1 MKKRFLGETGI
12 EVSEIAFGC
21 VEIGMPYGI
30 GVDSTKD
37 MLPEHAAIGLL
48 NAALDSGINFF
59 DTARMY
65 GVSEEIIGKAFKN
78 RRNEIIICTKC
89 RHLRN
94 QHGELSKK
102 GETGKVILDSFNES
116 LNALQT
122 DFIDVFMLHQVDN
135 EILDN
140 KEIADVFTRLK
151 RQGKIKAT
159 GISTYTVEETK
170 KAIDLG
176 IWDVIQLPFNLM
188 DQRQVSLFELAQQ
201 KGVGLVVRSILL
213 KGLLS
218 DRSKN
223 LHPALKDVENH
234 IEKFEVLLDRT
245 NLSLPEIAIKFGL
258 SYSEVSS
265 VLVGLD
271 KMIYL
276 EQTLKAANGIYLNE
290 EALKSANDLSYPD
303 PGFLNLPYWDKMNW
317 LK

>member
-1 MKKRFLGETGI
+1 MKKRLLGNTGI
-12 EVSEIAFGC
+12 EVSEIAFGS

-30 GVDSTKD
+30 GVDSKKD
-37 MLPEHAAIGLL
+37 MLPEHAAIDLL
-48 NAALDSGINFF
+48 NNALDNGINFF

-65 GVSEEIIGKAFKN
+65 GISEEIIGKTFKN

-89 RHLRN
+89 RHIRN
-94 QHGELSKK
+94 QHGELSKN
-102 GETGKVILDSFNES
+102 GKTSKIILDSFNES
-116 LNALQT
+116 LSALQT

-135 EILDN
+135 EILEN
-140 KEIADVFTRLK
+140 KEIADVFLKLK
-151 RQGKIKAT
+151 REGKIKAT

-188 DQRQVSLFELAQQ
+188 DQRQASLFNLAQQ

-218 DRSKN
+218 DRGKN

-234 IEKFEVLLDRT
+234 IEKFYGLLD
-245 NLSLPEIAIKFGL
+245 LIKFSLPELAIKFGL
-258 SYSEVSS
+258 SYPEISS

-271 KMIYL
+271 KKDYL
-276 EQTLKAANGIYLNE
+276 KQTLKAANGIYLNE
-290 EALKSANDLSYPD
+290 NELVRAKDLSYPNPD
-303 PGFLNLPYWDKMNW
+303 FLNLPYWDKMNW

>member
-1 MKKRFLGETGI
+1 MKKRFLGNTGI

-78 RRNEIIICTKC
+78 KRNEIVICTKC

-94 QHGELSKK
+94 RLGELSKE

-122 DFIDVFMLHQVDN
+122 DFVDIFMLHQVDN
-135 EILDN
+135 EILRN
-140 KEIADVFTRLK
+140 KEIADVFIRLK
-151 RQGKIKAT
+151 KEGKIKAT

-188 DQRQVSLFELAQQ
+188 DQRQASLFEQAQQ
-201 KGVGLVVRSILL
+201 KGVGIVVRSILL

-218 DRSKN
+218 DRGKN
-223 LHPALKDVENH
+223 LHPALKNVEMH
-234 IEKFEVLLDRT
+234 IEKFDDLLHRIK
-245 NLSLPEIAIKFGL
+245 LSLPELAIKFGL
-258 SYSEVSS
+258 SYPEVSA

-271 KMIYL
+271 KMPYL
-276 EQTLKAANGIYLNE
+276 KQTLKAANGIYLDE
-290 EALKSANDLSYPD
+290 DEWAKAKDLSYPD
-303 PGFLNLPYWDKMNW
+303 PDFLDLPYWDKMNW

>member
-1 MKKRFLGETGI
+1 MKKRFLGNTGI
-12 EVSEIAFGC
+12 EISEIAFGS

-30 GVDSTKD
+30 RVDSAKD
-37 MLPEHAAIGLL
+37 MLPEYAAIGLL
-48 NAALDSGINFF
+48 NTALDRGINFF

-78 RRNEIIICTKC
+78 RRNEIVICTKC

-94 QHGELSKK
+94 RHGELSKE
-102 GETGKVILDSFNES
+102 GETGKIILDSFNES

-122 DFIDVFMLHQVDN
+122 DFVDIFMLHQVDN
-135 EILDN
+135 EMLEN
-140 KEIADVFTRLK
+140 EEIADVFVRLK
-151 RQGKIKAT
+151 REGKIKAT

-188 DQRQVSLFELAQQ
+188 DQRQASLFEQAQQ
-201 KGVGLVVRSILL
+201 KGVGIVVRSILL

-218 DRSKN
+218 DRGKN
-223 LHPALKDVENH
+223 LHPALKNVEKH
-234 IEKFEVLLDRT
+234 IEKFDDLRHRIK
-245 NLSLPEIAIKFGL
+245 LSLPELAIKFGL
-258 SYSEVSS
+258 SYPEVSA

-271 KMIYL
+271 KITYL
-276 EQTLKAANGIYLNE
+276 EQTLKAANGIYLDE
-290 EALKSANDLSYPD
+290 DEWAKAKDLSYPD
-303 PGFLNLPYWDKMNW
+303 PGFLDLPHWDKMNW

>member
-1 MKKRFLGETGI
+1 MKKRFLGNTGI

-65 GVSEEIIGKAFKN
+65 GVSEKIIGKAFKN

-140 KEIADVFTRLK
+140 KEIADVFIRLK
-151 RQGKIKAT
+151 KEGKIKAT

-188 DQRQVSLFELAQQ
+188 DQRQASLFEQAQQ
-201 KGVGLVVRSILL
+201 KGVGIVVRSILL

-218 DRSKN
+218 DRGKN
-223 LHPALKDVENH
+223 LHPALKNVEMH
-234 IEKFEVLLDRT
+234 IEKFDDLLHRIK
-245 NLSLPEIAIKFGL
+245 LSLPELAIKFGL

>member
-1 MKKRFLGETGI
+1 MKKRFLGNTGI

-37 MLPEHAAIGLL
+37 MLPEHAAIELL

-122 DFIDVFMLHQVDN
+122 DFIDVFMFHQVDN

-159 GISTYTVEETK
+159 GIPPIRLK
-170 KAIDLG
+170 KQKAIDLEYG
-176 IWDVIQLPFNLM
+176 M
-188 DQRQVSLFELAQQ
+188 
-201 KGVGLVVRSILL
+201 
-213 KGLLS
+213 
-218 DRSKN
+218 
-223 LHPALKDVENH
+223 
-234 IEKFEVLLDRT
+234 
-245 NLSLPEIAIKFGL
+245 
-258 SYSEVSS
+258 
-265 VLVGLD
+265 
-271 KMIYL
+271 
-276 EQTLKAANGIYLNE
+276 
-290 EALKSANDLSYPD
+290 
-303 PGFLNLPYWDKMNW
+303 
-317 LK
+317 

>member
-1 MKKRFLGETGI
+1 MKKRFLGNTGI

-30 GVDSTKD
+30 GVDSAKD

-48 NAALDSGINFF
+48 NTALDNGINFF

-78 RRNEIIICTKC
+78 RRNEIVICTKC

-94 QHGELSKK
+94 QYGELSKE
-102 GETGKVILDSFNES
+102 GETGKIILDSFNES

-122 DFIDVFMLHQVDN
+122 DFVDVFMLHQVDN
-135 EILDN
+135 EILEN
-140 KEIADVFTRLK
+140 KEIADVFAKLK
-151 RQGKIKAT
+151 KEGKIKAT

-170 KAIDLG
+170 KAIDLE

-188 DQRQVSLFELAQQ
+188 DQRQASLFEEAKQ
-201 KGVGLVVRSILL
+201 KGVGIVVRSILL

-218 DRSKN
+218 DRGKN
-223 LHPALKDVENH
+223 LHPALKDVENY
-234 IEKFEVLLDRT
+234 IGKFDDLLHRT
-245 NLSLPEIAIKFGL
+245 RLSLPELAIKFGL
-258 SYSEVSS
+258 SYSEISS

-271 KMIYL
+271 KMAYL
-276 EQTLKAANGIYLNE
+276 KQTLKAANGIYLNE
-290 EALKSANDLSYPD
+290 EELKRANDLSYPD
-303 PGFLNLPYWDKMNW
+303 PSFLNLPYWDKMNW

>member
-1 MKKRFLGETGI
+1 MKKRFLGNTGI
-12 EVSEIAFGC
+12 EVSEIAFGT
-21 VEIGMPYGI
+21 VEIGIPYGI

-37 MLPEHAAIGLL
+37 MLPEHDAIELL
-48 NAALDSGINFF
+48 NTALDNGINFF

-89 RHLRN
+89 CHLRN
-94 QHGELSKK
+94 QQGELSME
-102 GETGKVILDSFNES
+102 GETGKIILDSFTES

-122 DFIDVFMLHQVDN
+122 DFVDVFMLHQVDN
-135 EILDN
+135 EILEN
-140 KEIADVFTRLK
+140 KEIADTFMKLK
-151 RQGKIKAT
+151 REGRIKAT

-188 DQRQVSLFELAQQ
+188 DQRQASLFEMAQQ
-201 KGVGLVVRSILL
+201 KGVGIVVRSILL
-213 KGLLS
+213 KGILS
-218 DRSKN
+218 DRGKN
-223 LHPALKDVENH
+223 LHPALKNVENH
-234 IEKFEVLLDRT
+234 IEKYGDLLNRY
-245 NLSLPEIAIKFGL
+245 NLSLPELAIKFGL
-258 SYSEVSS
+258 SFPEVSA

-271 KMIYL
+271 KMAYL

-290 EALKSANDLSYPD
+290 EELGKARQLSYPD
-303 PGFLNLPYWDKMNW
+303 PNFLNLPYWDKMNW